1 MGSTSRFSDETN
13 AYIDAAPLPPPD
25 LAEEDDFMQDLIE
38 YNLPQLH
45 QHLEAPVP
53 KSVPTPPKFSMA
65 SSNSPRKRTSRA
77 RPKLRANALE
87 QLRNH
92 WMAQPALL
100 RSGRTKT
107 RNFFERSNPMRKL
120 DIRGRSS
127 PASLTNRSLMSRLCG
142 TTSRLD
148 WASRTR

>member
-77 RPKLRANALE
+77 RPKLRANTLE

-107 RNFFERSNPMRKL
+107 RNFFESSNPMREARYSWKVIAGKL
-120 DIRGRSS
+120 DKPEPDVKIMWNY
-127 PASLTNRSLMSRLCG
+127 LKTRLG
-142 TTSRLD
+142 
-148 WASRTR
+148 